1 MPPGTGMRADRAEA
15 RAFADS
21 VAGVLDRHAPAYRGD
36 WTPGEVVTSP
46 DRELSRRLDQI
57 GWGGLAGDREL
68 VACAG
73 LGAVELGRRL
83 APVREVDRLL
93 GGGPMSGEL
102 VRSLGVDQ
110 LALAFGDEGISRR
123 HVVRSEPVASAEG
136 LEVWRV
142 LELGQPS
149 EPVEVDPGA
158 GRTAIEMWIAAL
170 VGYLA
175 GLGEGALE
183 LTAGYARQRRAFG
196 STLAGLAPVQQLLA
210 DAATSVRGV
219 RLLAGEGA
227 GPDALAHSGTAVA
240 GACAACQQVSGAIG
254 FTLEYPL
261 HRYTQRARGLAAWS
275 DALLGSLLQSSPPAI
290 AR

>member
-1 MPPGTGMRADRAEA
+1 MRADPADA

-21 VAGVLDRHAPAYRGD
+21 VAGVLDRHQPADQGT
-36 WTPGEVVTSP
+36 WAPGELGTSP
-46 DRELSRRLDQI
+46 DRELSARLDEI
-57 GWGGLAGDREL
+57 GWGTLAEDREL
-68 VACAG
+68 VACAA

-93 GGGPMSGEL
+93 GAGPMSGEL
-102 VRSLGVDQ
+102 VRSLGADQ
-110 LALAFGDEGISRR
+110 LALAFGNGVSWRR
-123 HVVRSEPVASAEG
+123 VVRSAPVASAEG
-136 LEVWRV
+136 VQVRRV
-142 LELGQPS
+142 LELA
-149 EPVEVDPGA
+149 EPGERVEVDPGA
-158 GRTAIEMWIAAL
+158 GRAAIETWIAAS

-175 GLGEGALE
+175 GLGQGALE
-183 LTAGYARQRRAFG
+183 LTAGYVRQRRAFG

-219 RLLAGEGA
+219 RLLAGERA
-227 GPDALAHSGTAVA
+227 GPDALAYSATAVA

-261 HRYTQRARGLAAWS
+261 HRYTQRARALAAWG
-275 DALLGSLLQSSPPAI
+275 DALLDSLLQTAPAI